1 MDNVLNFFKKKA
13 KKNKKITHNSPPPS
27 FHPLFIEKIIF
38 IFTRKCC
45 RQRPQRRGRN
55 SVHYMPMQGVFEM
68 DLLYCTNPQ
77 ANLVFPDS
85 VRVCALSKHRSIPW
99 MDGLYP
105 KHEKREHSLFSF
117 RKKTHIEI
125 IYMYLSRTRTFWY
138 QDQRKIEAL
147 SNEIQS
153 HCRFFL
159 KNIPNTPSNIQ

>member
-1 MDNVLNFFKKKA
+1 MSSIFLKKRQ
-13 KKNKKITHNSPPPS
+13 KKTKRSPTTV
-27 FHPLFIEKIIF
+27 HHLLFIHLSSKIIIF